1 MYTTTINLTEYLQF
15 SFDYYFSLI
24 YATNQLFQSS
34 VQFNNWGIYSFI
46 TDIKILYFL
55 LHALPPY
62 LELLVFITMGFAVK
76 TTQVEVFIWISSRR
90 SLWFQTML
98 SDLNSPFNSYTYIC
112 LCIKPEF
119 TDLKSLVGELMFNH
133 ISCKQLCIKLLEV
146 LLWLKQTHFS
156 HIFSMICIVS

>member
-1 MYTTTINLTEYLQF
+1 MESRSKSLLVFASFLKYHKLRSCSTEINSRLILRKMRYTDLRYTHIYIYILKMYTTTINLTEYLQF

-34 VQFNNWGIYSFI
+34 VQFNNRGIYLFI

-76 TTQVEVFIWISSRR
+76 TTQVEVFIWISSCQ
-90 SLWFQTML
+90 SL
-98 SDLNSPFNSYTYIC
+98 
-112 LCIKPEF
+112 
-119 TDLKSLVGELMFNH
+119 
-133 ISCKQLCIKLLEV
+133 
-146 LLWLKQTHFS
+146 
-156 HIFSMICIVS
+156 